1 MSMRIIP
8 EAVVR
13 VVARGYRDDVA
24 TMKIPRTSRRR
35 NQLLDVALAA
45 LLLISMLGSLLV
57 RSERGSL
64 PLAIALPLGVL
75 AIVPLVW
82 RRSAPLLVLGITGL
96 AAFTLMV
103 TKGSPGEAAFGPLV
117 ALYTV
122 ATRSERRI
130 SLVAGIVTLVG
141 VMAGVLISRPHRLP
155 WEAFAFPVVVISAA
169 WLIGD
174 NLRVRRAYVAEL
186 EAKATRADTER
197 AAEMQRA
204 ASEERSRIARELH
217 DVVAHHVS
225 VIAVQAGAARMLSEK
240 EGNQPGAHQAL
251 AAVEAS
257 AREALGELRR
267 LLGVL
272 RHDGGEAPDLSPQPG
287 LRQLPKL
294 VNDVRLAG
302 LPVELNVIGEPV
314 PLPPALDLSAF
325 RIVQE
330 ALTNV
335 LKHEGPVP
343 TSVIVRY
350 LPADLEIDV
359 IDSAPRRPNA
369 EGASSGRGL
378 IGMQERVAMFGG
390 ELRAGPGASGG
401 FEVRASMPLTQ
412 DGT

>member
-1 MSMRIIP
+1 
-8 EAVVR
+8 
-13 VVARGYRDDVA
+13 
-24 TMKIPRTSRRR
+24 
-35 NQLLDVALAA
+35 
-45 LLLISMLGSLLV
+45 
-57 RSERGSL
+57 
-64 PLAIALPLGVL
+64 
-75 AIVPLVW
+75 
-82 RRSAPLLVLGITGL
+82 
-96 AAFTLMV
+96 
-103 TKGSPGEAAFGPLV
+103 
-117 ALYTV
+117 
-122 ATRSERRI
+122 
-130 SLVAGIVTLVG
+130 
-141 VMAGVLISRPHRLP
+141 
-155 WEAFAFPVVVISAA
+155 VVISAA

-186 EAKATRADTER
+186 EAKAARADTER

-240 EGNQPGAHQAL
+240 EGNEIGAHQAL

-272 RHDGGEAPDLSPQPG
+272 RHDDGEGPDLAPQPG

-294 VNDVRLAG
+294 VSDVRLAG

-335 LKHEGPVP
+335 LKHEGSVP

-350 LPADLEIDV
+350 LPDELEIDV
-359 IDSAPRRPNA
+359 IDSAPPRPHT
-369 EGASSGRGL
+369 ERASSGRGL

-412 DGT
+412 AGT

>member
-1 MSMRIIP
+1 
-8 EAVVR
+8 
-13 VVARGYRDDVA
+13 
-24 TMKIPRTSRRR
+24 
-35 NQLLDVALAA
+35 
-45 LLLISMLGSLLV
+45 
-57 RSERGSL
+57 
-64 PLAIALPLGVL
+64 
-75 AIVPLVW
+75 
-82 RRSAPLLVLGITGL
+82 
-96 AAFTLMV
+96 
-103 TKGSPGEAAFGPLV
+103 
-117 ALYTV
+117 
-122 ATRSERRI
+122 
-130 SLVAGIVTLVG
+130 
-141 VMAGVLISRPHRLP
+141 
-155 WEAFAFPVVVISAA
+155 
-169 WLIGD
+169 
-174 NLRVRRAYVAEL
+174 
-186 EAKATRADTER
+186 
-197 AAEMQRA
+197 
-204 ASEERSRIARELH
+204 
-217 DVVAHHVS
+217 VAHHVS

-240 EGNQPGAHQAL
+240 EGNEIGAHQAL

-272 RHDGGEAPDLSPQPG
+272 RHDDGEGPDLAPQPG

-294 VNDVRLAG
+294 VSDVRLAG

-350 LPADLEIDV
+350 LPDELEIDV
-359 IDSAPRRPNA
+359 IDSAPPHPHTER
-369 EGASSGRGL
+369 ASSGRGL

-412 DGT
+412 AGT

>member
-1 MSMRIIP
+1 M
-8 EAVVR
+8 
-13 VVARGYRDDVA
+13 YVA
-24 TMKIPRTSRRR
+24 TMKIPHSSRRR
-35 NQLLDVALAA
+35 SQLLDVAVAA
-45 LLLISMLGSLLV
+45 LLLIFFLGTLLV
-57 RSERGSL
+57 RSERGPLGLGVAL
-64 PLAIALPLGVL
+64 PLGVFPLGVL
-75 AIVPLVW
+75 AIVPLAW
-82 RRSAPLLVLGITGL
+82 RRSAPLLVLGITGV
-96 AAFTLMV
+96 ATFTLIV
-103 TKGSPGEAAFGPLV
+103 TKDTPGVAAFGPLI

-130 SLVAGIVTLVG
+130 SLAAGIVTLVG
-141 VMAGVLISRPHRLP
+141 VIAGGLISRPDRLS
-155 WEAFAFPVVVISAA
+155 WEVFAFPVVVISAA

-186 EAKATRADTER
+186 EAKAARADTER

-240 EGNQPGAHQAL
+240 EGNERGAHQAL

-272 RHDGGEAPDLSPQPG
+272 RHGEGPDLAPQPG

-350 LPADLEIDV
+350 LPADLQIDV
-359 IDSAPRRPNA
+359 IDSAPPRPWA
-369 EGASSGRGL
+369 ERSSSGRGL

-390 ELRAGPGASGG
+390 ELVAGPGASGG
-401 FEVRASMPLTQ
+401 FEVRATMPLTEAAP
-412 DGT
+412 

>member
-1 MSMRIIP
+1 M
-8 EAVVR
+8 
-13 VVARGYRDDVA
+13 YVA
-24 TMKIPRTSRRR
+24 TMKIPHSSRRR
-35 NQLLDVALAA
+35 SQLLDVAVAA
-45 LLLISMLGSLLV
+45 LLLIFFLGTLLV

-64 PLAIALPLGVL
+64 GLAVALPLGVL
-75 AIVPLVW
+75 AIVPLAW
-82 RRSAPLLVLGITGL
+82 RRSAPLLVLGITGV
-96 AAFTLMV
+96 ATFTLIV
-103 TKGSPGEAAFGPLV
+103 TRDTPGMAAFGPLI

-130 SLVAGIVTLVG
+130 SLAAGIVTLVG
-141 VMAGVLISRPHRLP
+141 VIAGGLISRPDRLS
-155 WEAFAFPVVVISAA
+155 WEVFAFPVVVISAA

-186 EAKATRADTER
+186 EAKAARADTER

-240 EGNQPGAHQAL
+240 EGNEARARQAL

-272 RHDGGEAPDLSPQPG
+272 RHDDGEGPELAPQPG
-287 LRQLPKL
+287 LGQLPKL

-302 LPVELNVIGEPV
+302 LPVELNVIGEAV
-314 PLPPALDLSAF
+314 ALPPAMDLSAF

-350 LPADLEIDV
+350 LPAGLEIDV
-359 IDSAPRRPNA
+359 IDSAPPRPRPA
-369 EGASSGRGL
+369 RSSSGRGL

-412 DGT
+412 AGK

>member
-1 MSMRIIP
+1 M
-8 EAVVR
+8 
-13 VVARGYRDDVA
+13 YVA
-24 TMKIPRTSRRR
+24 TMKIPHSSRRR
-35 NQLLDVALAA
+35 SQLLDVGVAA
-45 LLLISMLGSLLV
+45 LFVIFILGDLLV
-57 RSERGSL
+57 RPERRPLVLGLAL
-64 PLAIALPLGVL
+64 PLAGL
-75 AIVPLVW
+75 AIVPLAW
-82 RRSAPLLVLGITGL
+82 RRSAPLLVLGITGV
-96 AAFTLMV
+96 ATFTLIV
-103 TKGSPGEAAFGPLV
+103 TKDTPGVAAFGPLI

-130 SLVAGIVTLVG
+130 SLAAGIVTLVG
-141 VMAGVLISRPHRLP
+141 VIAGGLISRPDRLS
-155 WEAFAFPVVVISAA
+155 WEVFAFPVVVISAA

-186 EAKATRADTER
+186 EAKAARADTER

-240 EGNQPGAHQAL
+240 EGNEISAHRAL

-272 RHDGGEAPDLSPQPG
+272 RHDDGEGPDLAPQPG
-287 LRQLPKL
+287 LGQLRKL

-350 LPADLEIDV
+350 LPTDLEIDV
-359 IDSAPRRPNA
+359 IDSAPPRPWS
-369 EGASSGRGL
+369 ERSSWGRGL

-390 ELRAGPGASGG
+390 DLRAGPGPSGG

-412 DGT
+412 AGA

>member
-1 MSMRIIP
+1 M
-8 EAVVR
+8 
-13 VVARGYRDDVA
+13 YVA
-24 TMKIPRTSRRR
+24 TMKILHSSRRR
-35 NQLLDVALAA
+35 SQLLDVGVAA
-45 LLLISMLGSLLV
+45 LIAIFILGDLLV
-57 RSERGSL
+57 RPERRSLMLGVTL
-64 PLAIALPLGVL
+64 PLTGL
-75 AIVPLVW
+75 AIVPLAW
-82 RRSAPLLVLGITGL
+82 RRSAPLLVLGITGV
-96 AAFTLMV
+96 ATFTLIV
-103 TKGSPGEAAFGPLV
+103 TKDTPGLAAFGPLI

-130 SLVAGIVTLVG
+130 SLAAGIVTLVG
-141 VMAGVLISRPHRLP
+141 VIAGGLISRPDRLS
-155 WEAFAFPVVVISAA
+155 WEVFAFPVVVISAA

-186 EAKATRADTER
+186 EAKAARADTER

-240 EGNQPGAHQAL
+240 EGNEIGAHQAL

-272 RHDGGEAPDLSPQPG
+272 RHDDGEGPDLAPQPG

-294 VNDVRLAG
+294 VSDVRLAG

-335 LKHEGPVP
+335 LKHEGSVP

-350 LPADLEIDV
+350 LPDELEIDV
-359 IDSAPRRPNA
+359 IDSAPPRPHT
-369 EGASSGRGL
+369 ERASSGRGL

-412 DGT
+412 AGT